1 MRCKTRRRRRARGR
15 DGGSLRSLSAWF
27 VFGFRTRVVLL
38 VVFTVLL
45 AAGLVGVSAMSVSR
59 ATLRQSI
66 LDRDLQAADMI
77 GRLVADDVS
86 GARRSLALLSRDPQF
101 VRAVLDRDVE
111 QADGRIGDIMGSVPL
126 LDGLAVY
133 DGQGIGWVSGS
144 GPDRFRLGNR
154 VADSEWFRDTLT
166 ATAEPVLGLAGV
178 SGSAGGV
185 VIPLSAPIRD
195 TQGRLLGVLVGDV
208 DLAMMWEGIVGPGS
222 GSPVAAV
229 LLDMRQGG
237 ITLAHVDQT
246 RVLQPITD
254 MSQSTVSALAGE
266 RGTREA
272 RDGSSG
278 PELTAYTRVPDLP
291 WSVMI
296 VEPAPVALA
305 QAAPLGLGTLLLAG
319 IAMVLSAVPGIV
331 LSGALTRPMRE
342 LVEDVQVIGEG
353 NLQYRV
359 GSTSRDEIGVLSR
372 AIDRMA
378 AELGMS
384 MVSRD
389 VLAQSEERFRIATD
403 SASDLVWVQ
412 QIPGDRRDWYG
423 DLDTALGYEAGA
435 FPRTV
440 AGWEHAIHRDD
451 VEGVRAAMRSHLESD
466 TPYAVEYRIR
476 HRNGSYRTWTGHGKA
491 LRDQEGR
498 AYRMIGACSD
508 ITERKRAEHERE
520 VALAEVQRSN
530 QELER
535 FAYVASHDLQEPL
548 RMVSSYTQLL
558 GQRYADQLDDRARE
572 YIAYAVDGAVRM
584 QQLIN
589 DLLAYS
595 RIQTQGKV
603 PEPVDANAVLGD
615 ALTNL
620 SISIAESQAIIN
632 HEELPVVRAD
642 RSQLMQVLQNLI
654 ANAIKFHGAALPV
667 ISISARDLGHDW
679 LFSVKDNGIGI
690 DPRYADR
697 LFTIFQRLHTRQE
710 YPGTGIGLAVCKRIV
725 ERHGGKIWF
734 ESESGQGTTFLF
746 TLPH

>member
-1 MRCKTRRRRRARGR
+1 V
-15 DGGSLRSLSAWF
+15 RSLKEWF

-45 AAGLVGVSAMSVSR
+45 TAGLVGVSVVSVSR

-66 LDRDLQAADMI
+66 LDRDLLAADMI

-86 GARRSLALLSRDPQF
+86 GVRSSLALLSRDPQF
-101 VRAVLDRDVE
+101 VLAVLDQDLE
-111 QADGRIGDIMGSVPL
+111 QADRRIGDVMGSAPL
-126 LDGLAVY
+126 FNEIAVY
-133 DGQGIGWVSGS
+133 DGNGIGWVSGS

-154 VADSEWFRDTLT
+154 VADSEWFRETLT
-166 ATAEPVLGLAGV
+166 ATAEPVLGLAGL
-178 SGSAGGV
+178 SESAGRA
-185 VIPLSAPIRD
+185 VIPLSVPIRD
-195 TQGRLLGVLVGDV
+195 TQGRLLAVLVGDV
-208 DLAMMWEGIVGPGS
+208 DLARMWEDIVDRGS
-222 GSPVAAV
+222 ASPTVAV

-246 RVLQPITD
+246 GVLQPITD
-254 MSQSTVSALAGE
+254 PGQATISALAGE

-272 RDGSSG
+272 RDGSGGS
-278 PELTAYTRVPDLP
+278 ELTAYTRVPGLP
-291 WSVMI
+291 WSVMV

-305 QAAPLGLGTLLLAG
+305 QVAPLGLGTLLLAG
-319 IAMVLSAVPGIV
+319 VAMVLSAVPGIV
-331 LSGALTRPMRE
+331 LSGELTRPMRE

-389 VLAQSEERFRIATD
+389 VLAQSEERFRIATA

-423 DLDTALGYEAGA
+423 DLDTALGYEAGG

-451 VEGVRAAMRSHLESD
+451 VERVRAAMRSHLESD

-476 HRNGSYRTWTGHGKA
+476 HKNGSYRTWTGHGKA

-584 QQLIN
+584 QQLI

-603 PEPVDANAVLGD
+603 PEPVDANAVLAD
-615 ALTNL
+615 ALRNL
-620 SISIAESQAIIN
+620 LVSIAESQASIN
-632 HEELPVVRAD
+632 NDELPVVRAD
-642 RSQLMQVLQNLI
+642 RTQLMQVFQNLI
-654 ANAIKFHGAALPV
+654 ANAIKFRGSAPPV
-667 ISISARDLGHDW
+667 ISVVARDLGHDW
-679 LFSVKDNGIGI
+679 LFAVKDNGIGI

-725 ERHGGKIWF
+725 ERHGGKIWY